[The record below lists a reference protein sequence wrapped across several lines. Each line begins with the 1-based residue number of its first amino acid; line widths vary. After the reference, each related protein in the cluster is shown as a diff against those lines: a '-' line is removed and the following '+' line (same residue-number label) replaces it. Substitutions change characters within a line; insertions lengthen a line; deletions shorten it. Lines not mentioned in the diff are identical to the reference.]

1 MCVREIQEGE
11 FLVTAICKVASQKKK
26 NNNNNKTALEKKKF
40 SETQKETLFFFFS
53 DTPVYTANTTSREHY
68 APQTLS

>member
-1 MCVREIQEGE
+1 MCVCEIQEGE

-26 NNNNNKTALEKKKF
+26 IIIIIKQLERKKSDPKHRR
-40 SETQKETLFFFFS
+40 QRFFFFS